1 MAKVPNTVPSADRIG
16 VDQQARRP
24 CAKGRSRYAA
34 HSGSAAMSETI
45 TGAARYAA
53 VMHDPPVGPMA
64 TPSMA
69 SMYLCG
75 RRGAAPWRQ
84 GGPGASNHK
93 KGGRQALGRFST
105 HRPKGSPVPG
115 D

>member
-69 SMYLCG
+69 SRYLCG
-75 RRGAAPWRQ
+75 RRGAGPCRQWGPVAILHKEENSKVHGTAPATPR
-84 GGPGASNHK
+84 
-93 KGGRQALGRFST
+93 KGVQI
-105 HRPKGSPVPG
+105 P
-115 D
+115 

>member
-1 MAKVPNTVPSADRIG
+1 MAKVPNTVPSEDRIG

-69 SMYLCG
+69 SRYLCG
-75 RRGAAPWRQ
+75 RRGAAP
-84 GGPGASNHK
+84 GPRWGPLASSHK
-93 KGGRQALGRFST
+93 KEEQTLVGISSAPPPQGIT
-105 HRPKGSPVPG
+105 N
-115 D
+115 

>member
-1 MAKVPNTVPSADRIG
+1 MAKVPNTWPSEDRIG

-24 CAKGRSRYAA
+24 CAKGRCRYAA
-34 HSGSAAMSETI
+34 HSGSVAMSETT

-53 VMHDPPVGPMA
+53 EMHDPPLGPMA

-75 RRGAAPWRQ
+75 RRGAAP
-84 GGPGASNHK
+84 
-93 KGGRQALGRFST
+93 GRQRLPLTPSHKQEDRMSPPCSST
-105 HRPKGSPVPG
+105 HRDYASSEPG
-115 D
+115 